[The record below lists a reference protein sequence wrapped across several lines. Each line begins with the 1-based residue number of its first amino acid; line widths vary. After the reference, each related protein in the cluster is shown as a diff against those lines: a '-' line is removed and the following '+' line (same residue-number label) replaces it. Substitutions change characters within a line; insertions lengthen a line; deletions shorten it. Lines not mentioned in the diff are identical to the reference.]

1 MTTTTNQK
9 RESLPSESAA
19 SQAQTVT
26 AIPSVKDA
34 RTSEQLNQTLMLI
47 ERRASDL
54 VALDVVREG
63 YMAHGHPASLGFQHL
78 NTMTS
83 SRLKK
88 AFPLFD
94 RTEPLFHILWAKGKL
109 IVGEELVKKYEARK
123 EGKTYDYTKAI
134 NSRFAKMYKELD
146 DYREVLLNIAF
157 EEKNDV

>member
-1 MTTTTNQK
+1 MTNTTTKDSGTTAVAP
-9 RESLPSESAA
+9 SPALTATALPDVKSVRTTEELT
-19 SQAQTVT
+19 QA
-26 AIPSVKDA
+26 
-34 RTSEQLNQTLMLI
+34 LTLM

-63 YMAHGHPASLGFQHL
+63 YMAHGHPAALGFQHL

-94 RTEPLFHILWAKGKL
+94 KSQPLFHILWAKGKL
-109 IVGEELVKKYEARK
+109 IVGEELVKKYEARR

-134 NSRFAKMYKELD
+134 NSRFAKMFKELD
-146 DYREVLLNIAF
+146 EYKEVLLNISY
-157 EEKNDV
+157 EEKEKKDD

>member
-1 MTTTTNQK
+1 MTSTETK
-9 RESLPSESAA
+9 DSGSEIAVSPV
-19 SQAQTVT
+19 QTVT
-26 AIPSVKDA
+26 ALPDVKSVHTTEELTQA
-34 RTSEQLNQTLMLI
+34 LMLM

-157 EEKNDV
+157 EEKNNG

>member
-1 MTTTTNQK
+1 MTSTETK
-9 RESLPSESAA
+9 DSGSAIAPSPV
-19 SQAQTVT
+19 QTVT
-26 AIPSVKDA
+26 ALPDVKSVHTTEELTQA
-34 RTSEQLNQTLMLI
+34 LMLM

-146 DYREVLLNIAF
+146 EYREVLLNIAF
-157 EEKNDV
+157 EEKKNG

>member
-1 MTTTTNQK
+1 MTSTEMK
-9 RESLPSESAA
+9 DSGRAIAPSPV
-19 SQAQTVT
+19 QTVT
-26 AIPSVKDA
+26 ALPDVKSVHTTEELTQA
-34 RTSEQLNQTLMLI
+34 LMLM

-94 RTEPLFHILWAKGKL
+94 RTEPLFRILWAKGKL

-146 DYREVLLNIAF
+146 EYREVLLNIAF
-157 EEKNDV
+157 EEKNNG

>member
-1 MTTTTNQK
+1 MTSTEMKDSGSTIA
-9 RESLPSESAA
+9 PS
-19 SQAQTVT
+19 QVQTVT
-26 AIPSVKDA
+26 ALPDVKSVHTTEELTQA
-34 RTSEQLNQTLMLI
+34 LTLM

-146 DYREVLLNIAF
+146 EYREVLLNISF
-157 EEKNDV
+157 EEKKNG

>member
-1 MTTTTNQK
+1 MTSTETKDSGNVIAPSPVQTATALPDVKSVHTTEELT
-9 RESLPSESAA
+9 
-19 SQAQTVT
+19 QA
-26 AIPSVKDA
+26 
-34 RTSEQLNQTLMLI
+34 LTLM

-157 EEKNDV
+157 EEKNNG

>member
-1 MTTTTNQK
+1 MTNSTTKDSGT
-9 RESLPSESAA
+9 EIVPS
-19 SQAQTVT
+19 QGPTVT
-26 AIPSVKDA
+26 ALPDVKSV
-34 RTSEQLNQTLMLI
+34 RTTEELTQALTLM

-63 YMAHGHPASLGFQHL
+63 YLAHGHPAALGFQHL

-94 RTEPLFHILWAKGKL
+94 KSEPLFHILWAKGKL
-109 IVGEELVKKYEARK
+109 IVGEEIVKKYEARR

-134 NSRFAKMYKELD
+134 NSRFAKMFKELD

-157 EEKNDV
+157 KEKTDG